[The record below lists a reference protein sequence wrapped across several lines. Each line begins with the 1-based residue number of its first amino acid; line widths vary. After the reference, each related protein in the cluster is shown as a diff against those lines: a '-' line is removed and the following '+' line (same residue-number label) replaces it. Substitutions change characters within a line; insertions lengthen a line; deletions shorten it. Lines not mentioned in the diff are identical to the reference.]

1 MKIILYFIF
10 SMILVLVNHTVLAE
24 QTQDC
29 TNRSSGSEKRCLTGK
44 KEDEGSKSVKKVLAQ
59 SQKKEKV
66 PTLKNTK
73 NNLSNSKSYILQ
85 LLQSLAEQRAISSIT
100 PLLQDSEPYVRDA
113 ALEVLGQLDAKEA
126 IPSIIP
132 LLKDTD
138 SSVRNKA
145 IEVLVQFRAKE
156 AIPSII
162 PLFQEKDKNVRIK
175 AMAALVQLGAK
186 EAIPAIIPLLKD
198 NESTVRMA
206 AMNTLL

>member
-10 SMILVLVNHTVLAE
+10 SMILILANHTVLAE

-44 KEDEGSKSVKKVLAQ
+44 KKDKG
-59 SQKKEKV
+59 
-66 PTLKNTK
+66 
-73 NNLSNSKSYILQ
+73 SNSKSYVLQ
-85 LLQSLAEQRAISSIT
+85 LLKSLAEQRAIPSIT

-113 ALEVLGQLDAKEA
+113 AIEILGQLGAKEA

-132 LLKDTD
+132 LLQDTD

-145 IEVLVQFRAKE
+145 IKALVQFRTKE

-162 PLFQEKDKNVRIK
+162 PLLQEKDSKVRIS
-175 AMAALVQLGAK
+175 AVLVQRDLDLA
-186 EAIPAIIPLLKD
+186 LL
-198 NESTVRMA
+198 
-206 AMNTLL
+206 